1 MDLALKLFPLPAMG
15 NGYSDCACEHDVDA
29 GCEDLERCTVFIN
42 IYDLNRDWLTANKVG
57 KKLLNMGAFH
67 AAVEVYGHEWSYG
80 CEGVERAEPR
90 RHEVHIYRQSVN
102 MGPTSMSE
110 IEVNKIIEAMKPF
123 WLAHE
128 YDLLQHNR
136 CSFADAFSQEL
147 TQRPLPPWV
156 NRLPRLL
163 SNVDLVSPKFSR
175 SVSRATFRLEDD
187 EGEHDESPKMDAVD
201 TYPSLDSRTASN
213 LANV

>member
-1 MDLALKLFPLPAMG
+1 MTGAVLTGQKPFGHVASA
-15 NGYSDCACEHDVDA
+15 
-29 GCEDLERCTVFIN
+29 TVGE
-42 IYDLNRDWLTANKVG
+42 A
-57 KKLLNMGAFH
+57 
-67 AAVEVYGHEWSYG
+67 S
-80 CEGVERAEPR
+80 
-90 RHEVHIYRQSVN
+90 VHIYRQSVN

-110 IEVNKIIEAMKPF
+110 IDVNKIIEAMKPF

-128 YDLLQHNR
+128 YDLLQHNC

-163 SNVDLVSPKFSR
+163 SNVDLVSPKLSR

-187 EGEHDESPKMDAVD
+187 DGEHDESPKNMDAVD
-201 TYPSLDSRTASN
+201 TYGSLDSRMTASS
-213 LANV
+213 LAKV